1 MRTDTKTISQKEIV
15 DLDTY
20 IRIWESI
27 REKRPIHVH
36 VHVHVAHIIKKKKK
50 TSY

>member
-1 MRTDTKTISQKEIV
+1 MRTDIKTISQKEIV

-20 IRIWESI
+20 IRI

-36 VHVHVAHIIKKKKK
+36 VHVAHIINK
-50 TSY
+50 